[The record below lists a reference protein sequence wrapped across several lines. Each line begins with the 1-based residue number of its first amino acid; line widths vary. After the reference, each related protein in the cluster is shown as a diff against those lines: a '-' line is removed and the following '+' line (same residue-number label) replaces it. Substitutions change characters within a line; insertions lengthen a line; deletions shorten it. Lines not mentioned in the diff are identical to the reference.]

1 MIVYTIANACV
12 SVYMCAYM
20 VCAMRIC
27 VYIQMCVYVRVVCVV
42 YDVCT
47 RMCIYLIC
55 EVLLG
60 GNIAGQ
66 PLPVALQLSFQGGI
80 TVVNGPA
87 IRQKCLKVYKI
98 HYFICNMYPTYVV
111 GVNMF

>member
-1 MIVYTIANACV
+1 
-12 SVYMCAYM
+12 
-20 VCAMRIC
+20 
-27 VYIQMCVYVRVVCVV
+27 MCVYVRVVCVV

-87 IRQKCLKVYKI
+87 IRQKCLRVYKI